1 VQRPEQGRIGAPPP
15 HDLRAYEGRVK
26 CADEQGRDPG
36 WRGRVI
42 SYVCYNRAI
51 VFDRIALLSSGSTR
65 LWELRDGQ
73 HTDITD
79 ETVLKLQVDLAS
91 MDRLLKD
98 AGIDPEL
105 DGDWPAQPNG
115 EE

>member
-1 VQRPEQGRIGAPPP
+1 
-15 HDLRAYEGRVK
+15 
-26 CADEQGRDPG
+26 
-36 WRGRVI
+36 
-42 SYVCYNRAI
+42 

-73 HTDITD
+73 HSDITD

-105 DGDWPAQPNG
+105 DGDWPGQPNG
-115 EE
+115 EG